1 MVIVIIIAVAAVVGF
16 LVYKKLGSKKSAPAN
31 TTVKPARTYV
41 KPRPTPKP
49 QTGPGYDDQGRPV
62 KMDNETGP
70 DFMAREAQW
79 YYVHGRS

>member
-16 LVYKKLGSKKSAPAN
+16 LVYKKLGGKKSTPAN
-31 TTVKPARTYV
+31 ATVKPARTYV
-41 KPRPTPKP
+41 KPKPTPKP
-49 QTGPGYDDQGRPV
+49 KAVPGYDEQGRPV
-62 KMDNETGP
+62 KMDDETGP